1 MADYR
6 ALARQK
12 AKKYGL
18 DPELFVRQIGAE
30 SGFNPRA
37 VSPAGARGIAQIM
50 PATARG
56 WGVNPDDPDA
66 ALDAAAKNMA
76 KYVQQY
82 GNWRDALTAYNAG
95 PARVGKPLYRETR
108 AYISKILAG
117 TNPVASKSPAPARER
132 TTEPAAEP
140 AAGVDKNAAIVDSLL
155 ARKTKFGD
163 GKLSGGLLQDAQQR
177 IASGAYGTPALAK
190 QSAPQQ
196 GSSRPAPRAEKTGGS
211 GTLLELY
218 WQGPGGINAKNG
230 KRVEQGFVSG
240 HDRHVHVAMANEQQ
254 VLRIARL
261 AQSMGL
267 NVGEHP
273 KYGGVAPVH
282 VKNSNH
288 YSNRA
293 IDVTGSPAKLRAF
306 AHRVA
311 QMHGV

>member
-18 DPELFVRQIGAE
+18 DPELFARQIGAE

-95 PARVGKPLYRETR
+95 PGAVGKPLYRETR
-108 AYISKILAG
+108 AYISKILGG
-117 TNPVASKSPAPARER
+117 TNPTASKSHAPARE
-132 TTEPAAEP
+132 PAAP
-140 AAGVDKNAAIVDSLL
+140 AETGGGVDKNAALVDSLL
-155 ARKTKFGD
+155 ARKAKFGD
-163 GKLSGGLLQDAQQR
+163 GKLGSGLLQDAQQR
-177 IASGAYGTPALAK
+177 IASGAYGTPAQAK
-190 QSAPQQ
+190 QRAPQ
-196 GSSRPAPRAEKTGGS
+196 GSSRPAPRAEKASGS
-211 GTLLELY
+211 GELLELF
-218 WQGPGGINAKNG
+218 WQGPGGINAKDG
-230 KRVEQGFVSG
+230 KRVAQGFVSG
-240 HDRHVHVAMANEQQ
+240 HTEHVHVAASTPAA
-254 VLRIARL
+254 VVALGRI

-267 NVGEHP
+267 HVGEQP
-273 KYGGVAPVH
+273 AFGKVNRVH
-282 VKNSNH
+282 VANSNH

-293 IDVTGSPAKLRAF
+293 IDVSGDPAKMRAF

-311 QMHGV
+311 QMYGV